1 MFYKTFP
8 NYRKMF
14 DFTTPPPPVFNL
26 KNLLYIN
33 LKFVFKVFD
42 HVFGHNS
49 VKNAYK
55 TDLFINYP

>member
-1 MFYKTFP
+1 MFYKSFP
-8 NYRKMF
+8 TLVKFF
-14 DFTTPPPPVFNL
+14 DSPAPSSPVFNL